1 MNQPLTGKSLN
12 FRVMFHF
19 FSTLAL
25 YDVNISRHLYCGHVG
40 HKDVPTEEMSYDNLS
55 QTENELRD
63 CTKAKE
69 IDKDYF
75 QTALNYAKLL

>member
-12 FRVMFHF
+12 LRVMFQTF
-19 FSTLAL
+19 LSTL
-25 YDVNISRHLYCGHVG
+25 YDVNKSRHLYCGHVG
-40 HKDVPTEEMSYDNLS
+40 HTDVPTEEMSYNNLS

-75 QTALNYAKLL
+75 QTALNYAKL